1 MLKKLQLTVLAAS
14 AAFYSFNASA
24 AELAGARGTLSNV
37 ETALNEAV
45 VKAERMFEENAGKKM
60 SSVYRALDGENP
72 YIARLIVD
80 TDYSVKLKFAGNPKE
95 GKGNGSIPVA
105 KALLGT
111 EILLTPVY
119 NAGDEKITS
128 WECLTNADREV
139 QMSMGDAGTKQY
151 TASFI
156 RDYTKNSY
164 LSLCTY
170 IKEDFIRSE

>member
-24 AELAGARGTLSNV
+24 AELAGAKGTLSNV

-45 VKAERMFEENAGKKM
+45 VKAERMFEENQGKKM
-60 SSVYRALDGENP
+60 SSVYNAIDGSNP
-72 YIARLIVD
+72 YIANLLVG
-80 TDYSVKLKFAGNPKE
+80 TDYSVKLKFAGSAKG
-95 GKGNGSIPVA
+95 GKGDGSVPVA

-128 WECLTNADREV
+128 WECLTNADTQV
-139 QMSMGDAGTKQY
+139 QMFMGGASTKQY
-151 TASFI
+151 TASYI
-156 RDYTKNSY
+156 RDYTDNAY

-170 IKEDFIRSE
+170 IKADSL